1 MHAQAQACTHALLGT
16 CTAHLGVHFP
26 LKFLDSPLS
35 RLEFLGPFLEH
46 WALVLLP
53 AITRS
58 LRLHAT
64 ARLRISSLCH
74 THAPCLK

>member
-1 MHAQAQACTHALLGT
+1 
-16 CTAHLGVHFP
+16 
-26 LKFLDSPLS
+26 LS